1 MSRFTR
7 LRMDLWGYGAGRTK
21 DAYGT
26 EADVR
31 AISER

>member
-1 MSRFTR
+1 MTR
-7 LRMDLWGYGAGRTK
+7 LRMDLWGYGAGSTK

-31 AISER
+31 AITER